1 MPQTFKKHHKKDFQ
15 QSEQIR
21 ENEHILQTQVFE
33 KVNITA
39 TQCVFTGLPVASWHV
54 ALGSNSTG
62 HY

>member
-15 QSEQIR
+15 QSEQIL

-39 TQCVFTGLPVASWHV
+39 T
-54 ALGSNSTG
+54 
-62 HY
+62 